1 MHAMNRLTFAPRPLT
16 AALTVA
22 MTALLLATSLAP
34 TAAQAATKHPV
45 KKTATKKAPAAPP
58 AAEPD
63 QVAAAQQVYYGAY
76 DCDEK
81 QTITVTAHATYP
93 AYIDV
98 KHAKTTYLMKP
109 VASSTGAT
117 RLEDLKGEMLLVQ
130 IANKSMLM
138 NVKRGQRLVDGCTN
152 AQQRELVEGLKN
164 QPASSAFDLAPP
176 K

>member
-1 MHAMNRLTFAPRPLT
+1 MNRLTLT
-16 AALTVA
+16 ACSLTAVTTA
-22 MTALLLATSLAP
+22 VITAVMAALLLAP
-34 TAAQAATKHPV
+34 TVAQAATKHSV
-45 KKTATKKAPAAPP
+45 KKAAVKKAPAAPP

-63 QVAAAQQVYYGAY
+63 QVAAAQQVYYGTY

-81 QTITVTAHATYP
+81 QTISVTAHATYP

-152 AQQRELVEGLKN
+152 AQQRELVESLKN
-164 QPASSAFDLAPP
+164 QPASSTFDMAPL